1 MSQSARLIAFR
12 CTTCW
17 HETCAPE
24 HAMGG
29 ETPCVAC
36 GATVTVPEPTPEN
49 LERGRNF
56 QAEQAA
62 QQQAVAQVEAAKK
75 PASAY
80 TRPTMH
86 YASRIKRLVGVLID
100 AAAMFAAGFVGL
112 VLAHF
117 YEPIN
122 FAETGSSDMS
132 STQAI
137 LILFPVF
144 ALVLV
149 QWMLTAESGRTL
161 GKYAMF
167 TKVVLE
173 NGEPPGFLRGVVMRY
188 WVTALLG
195 WVPFFALAD
204 NVWILFH
211 PEKRCLH
218 DLLAGTW
225 VVDA

>member
-1 MSQSARLIAFR
+1 MSHSARLIAFR

-24 HAMGG
+24 HAMGS
-29 ETPCVAC
+29 ETPCTAC
-36 GATVTVPEPTPEN
+36 GTPVTVPEPTPEN

-56 QAEQAA
+56 ESERAAEQE
-62 QQQAVAQVEAAKK
+62 AVAQVEAAKK
-75 PASAY
+75 PARVY
-80 TRPTMH
+80 TRPTLH
-86 YASRIKRLVGVLID
+86 YASRIKRLVGVFID
-100 AAAMFAAGFVGL
+100 GLAMMAAGFLGL
-112 VLAHF
+112 VLAHMV
-117 YEPIN
+117 EPLS
-122 FAETGSSDMS
+122 FTDSSSSDLS
-132 STQAI
+132 ATQSV

-144 ALVLV
+144 GLTLL

-173 NGEPPGFLRGVVMRY
+173 NGEPPGYLRGMVMRY

-195 WVPFFALAD
+195 LVPLFALAD
-204 NVWILFH
+204 AVWILFH

-225 VVDA
+225 VVNA